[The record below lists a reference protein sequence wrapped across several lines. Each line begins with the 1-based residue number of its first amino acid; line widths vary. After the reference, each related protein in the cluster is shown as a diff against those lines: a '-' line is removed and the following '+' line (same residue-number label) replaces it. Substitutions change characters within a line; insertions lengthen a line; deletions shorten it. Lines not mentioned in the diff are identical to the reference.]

1 MHPWIIKDISK
12 EGSEIYKIKDQT
24 DIELFSEKIQII
36 EYEESN
42 KFKELT
48 DSQHNIIIKNENITL
63 RDILNDYFS

>member
-1 MHPWIIKDISK
+1 MNPWIIKDISK
-12 EGSEIYKIKDQT
+12 EGSKIYKIKDQT

-36 EYEESN
+36 EYEDNN

-48 DSQHNIIIKNENITL
+48 DTHDNIIIKNENITL